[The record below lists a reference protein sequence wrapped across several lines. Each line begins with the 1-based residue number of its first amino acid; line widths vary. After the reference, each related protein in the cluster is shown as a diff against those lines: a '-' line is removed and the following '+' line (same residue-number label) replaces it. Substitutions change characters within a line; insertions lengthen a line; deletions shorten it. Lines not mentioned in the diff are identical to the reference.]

1 MTTLEEQAKWHDERA
16 IEEDNNARDLGDC
29 DDGAMTSKLRKMLRD
44 RHEHDAARHRASA
57 AVCRALQH
65 KSTLGSHHTAES
77 WLEEDV
83 RLCVIVTEKLSD
95 IPHA

>member
-1 MTTLEEQAKWHDERA
+1 MTTLKEQAEWHEERA

-57 AVCRALQH
+57 AGLQLLIH
-65 KSTLGSHHTAES
+65 TWSTDRGSNAWMVEGAN
-77 WLEEDV
+77 LKK
-83 RLCVIVTEKLSD
+83 KLDSLLSE